1 MCTVTFVPLPEGI
14 ILTSN
19 RDEKKSRPTISPK
32 IYQKANAKLLFP
44 KDEKAGGTWIVAK
57 NDGTVIVLLNG
68 AFEKHQVK
76 PSYSKSRG
84 LVLLEVIESSNP
96 LAFFKSTNLIG
107 VEPFT
112 LILFQNQELFELKWD
127 EENKHIFEHSINEPH
142 IWSSATLYSK
152 QKREERKYWFD
163 QFLEKNIFLTKEKVL
178 GFHQNTHTENADY
191 GLVIDRGNELKTLSI
206 TQVSSINNHIT
217 MHYIDIEND
226 VKETLS
232 F

>member
-14 ILTSN
+14 VLTSN

-32 IYQKANAKLLFP
+32 IYQSENANLLFP
-44 KDEKAGGTWIVAK
+44 KDEKAGGTWIAAK
-57 NDGTVIVLLNG
+57 SNGTIIVLLNG

-76 PSYSKSRG
+76 PNYSKSRG
-84 LVLLEVIESSNP
+84 VVMLEVIESSSP
-96 LAFFKSTNLIG
+96 LDFFKSTNLIG

-112 LILFQNQELFELKWD
+112 LILFQNLELFELKWD
-127 EENKHIFEHSINEPH
+127 EESKHIFKHSVNESH
-142 IWSSATLYSK
+142 IWSSATIYSK
-152 QKREERKYWFD
+152 QKREERKYWFN
-163 QFLEKNIFLTKEKVL
+163 QFLKKNIFLTKEKIL
-178 GFHQNTHTENADY
+178 NFHQNTHPENTQY

-217 MHYIDIEND
+217 MHYINIEND
-226 VKETLS
+226 LKETLS